1 MYLLANNKVPNTDLF
16 KTLQQKFPAK
26 EQLKIALVG
35 NPNCGKSTLFNTLT
49 GLHQKTGNYPG
60 VTVDKK
66 TGVCKAQNPVTKQ
79 IQWFR
84 LIDLPGTYSL
94 FPKSL
99 DEQVSFTVLMD
110 EKNIDYPDII
120 LIVVDASHLKRHLLL
135 ATQLIDLGRPC
146 ILVLNMMDAATEN
159 GIEIDLERLSELIQ
173 VPVVSCNAR
182 QNEGIDEVK
191 KTFFAFELEVKPQ
204 QGLINIQAIVN
215 KDYAESVHRFI
226 NQTSIYASLLKQR
239 SNIEKDEHLNIY
251 NQKFFTGFES
261 RDMLFRFEKI
271 KKISLDC
278 VNYTTI
284 RKDLKTTDRLDR
296 AITHPV
302 WGFVIF
308 IGVLFLIF
316 QSIFYLAEF
325 PMQWIEIGFSFIT
338 QKAKQYLPDNFLT
351 SLLTNGILAGLS
363 GIVVFVPQIALLFG
377 FISILEDS
385 GYMARVSF
393 IMDKLMRKVGLNG
406 RSVIPLISGMAC
418 AVPAIMSTRTISNKK
433 ERLVTILITPLMS
446 CSARLPVY
454 TLLIGIMIPSS
465 YRIGFFDVKGLL
477 LTALY
482 LMGIVVA
489 IAVAAVLKYILKTKE
504 RSFFMME
511 LPVYRI
517 PQLKTVLLTMFDKV
531 KVFLLDAG
539 KVIMIISIILW
550 FLTSYGPPKEF
561 DVINKNYTEAITK
574 TNSDS
579 LKKELKIGMETQ
591 KLQASYAG
599 HLGKIIEPAIK
610 PLGFDWKIGI
620 SLITSIAAREVFVG
634 TMATLYQSGDKE
646 DNLSI
651 RQKMMREKNPE
662 TGNLVYNFAVCLS
675 LLMFYAFAMQ
685 CMSTLAVVKRE
696 TNSYKW
702 PIIQFIYM
710 SVLAYV
716 ASLLAYQIFK

>member
-1 MYLLANNKVPNTDLF
+1 VPHTELF
-16 KTLQQKFPAK
+16 SALKQKFSLA
-26 EQLKIALVG
+26 EQVKVALIG
-35 NPNCGKSTLFNTLT
+35 NPNCGKSTLFNALT

-66 TGVCKAQNPVTKQ
+66 IGVCKAPNPKTKQ
-79 IQWFR
+79 THSFK

-99 DEQVSFTVLMD
+99 DEQVSFDVLMD
-110 EKNIDYPDII
+110 AENEDYPDII
-120 LIVVDASHLKRHLLL
+120 LIVADASNLKRHLLL

-146 ILVLNMMDAATEN
+146 MLVLNMIDAAVAN
-159 GIEIDLERLSELIQ
+159 GIHIDIEKLKELLQ
-173 VPVVSCNAR
+173 VPVVSSNAR
-182 QNEGIDEVK
+182 HNEGIDDVK
-191 KTFFAFELEVKPQ
+191 KTFFAFAADAKQ
-204 QGLINIQAIVN
+204 QQPIINILAIVN
-215 KDYAESVHRFI
+215 KDYAETVHKHVE
-226 NQTSIYASLLKQR
+226 QTSVYASLLNQRNNAEQDENLKQ
-239 SNIEKDEHLNIY
+239 Y
-251 NQKFFTGFES
+251 NKKFYEGFES
-261 RDMLFRFEKI
+261 RDTLFRFEKI
-271 KKISLDC
+271 KKISLEC
-278 VNYTTI
+278 VNYSAV
-284 RKDLKTTDRLDR
+284 RKDLRATDKLDDF
-296 AITHPV
+296 ITHPV
-302 WGFVIF
+302 YGFIIF

-325 PMQWIEIGFSFIT
+325 PMQWIEIGFSFFT
-338 QKAKQYLPDNFLT
+338 QKAKEYLPDSFLT
-351 SLLTNGILAGLS
+351 NLLTNGILAGLS

-377 FISILEDS
+377 FISLLEDS

-446 CSARLPVY
+446 CSARLPVF
-454 TLLIGIMIPSS
+454 TLLIGIMIPGNE
-465 YRIGFFDVKGLL
+465 RFGFFDFKGLL

-489 IAVAAVLKYILKTKE
+489 VLVAAVLKYVLKTKE
-504 RSFFMME
+504 KSYFMME

-517 PQLKTVLLTMFDKV
+517 PQLKTVMLTMLDKV
-531 KVFLLDAG
+531 KVFLFDAG

-550 FLTSYGPPKEF
+550 FLTSYGPSKEF
-561 DVINKNYTEAITK
+561 ATINKNYTEAVAK

-579 LKKELKIGMETQ
+579 VKRELAITMESQ

-651 RQKMMREKNPE
+651 RQKMMREKNPT
-662 TGNLVYNFAVCLS
+662 TGTLVYNFAVCLS

-710 SVLAYV
+710 SVLAYS
-716 ASLLAYQIFK
+716 ASLLVYQLLK

>member
-1 MYLLANNKVPNTDLF
+1 VLTSAIFSDL
-16 KTLQQKFPAK
+16 TQKFSSS
-26 EQLKIALVG
+26 QQIKIALIG
-35 NPNCGKSTLFNTLT
+35 NPNCGKSTLFNALT

-66 TGVCKAQNPVTKQ
+66 TGVCKALHPLTKQ
-79 IQWFR
+79 VRWFR

-99 DEQVSFTVLMD
+99 DEQVSFDVLMD
-110 EKNIDYPDII
+110 EENADYPDII
-120 LIVVDASHLKRHLLL
+120 LIVVDASNLKRHLLL

-146 ILVLNMMDAATEN
+146 ILVLNMIDAATAN
-159 GIEIDLERLSELIQ
+159 GIEIDIARLTELLQ

-182 QNEGIDEVK
+182 QQEGIEEVK
-191 KTFFAFELEVKPQ
+191 KTFFTFSNETKPQ
-204 QGLINIQAIVN
+204 GSVINIQAIVN
-215 KDYAESVHRFI
+215 KDYADTVHRYVQ
-226 NQTSIYASLLKQR
+226 QTSVYASLLAQKDTTD
-239 SNIEKDEHLNIY
+239 KDEHLNIY
-251 NQKFFTGFES
+251 NKKFFTGFES

-271 KKISLDC
+271 KKISLEC
-278 VNYTTI
+278 LNYTTA
-284 RKDLKTTDRLDR
+284 RKDLKTTDRLDNI
-296 AITHPV
+296 ITHPF
-302 WGFVIF
+302 WGFIIF
-308 IGVLFLIF
+308 IAVLFLIF

-325 PMQWIEIGFSFIT
+325 PMQWIETGFSFFT
-338 QKAKQYLPDNFLT
+338 QKAREYLPEGFLT
-351 SLLTNGILAGLS
+351 NLFVNGILAGLS

-454 TLLIGIMIPSS
+454 TLLIGIMIPAD
-465 YRIGFFDVKGLL
+465 YKIGIFDYKGLL
-477 LTALY
+477 MTALY

-489 IAVAAVLKYILKTKE
+489 IGVAAVLKYILKTKE
-504 RSFFMME
+504 RSYFMME

-517 PQLKTVLLTMFDKV
+517 PQLKTVLITMFDKV
-531 KVFLLDAG
+531 RVFLVDAG
-539 KVIMIISIILW
+539 KVIMVISIILW
-550 FLTSYGPPKEF
+550 FLTSYGPGKEF
-561 DVINKNYTEAITK
+561 EQIDKSYSEALIKAPT
-574 TNSDS
+574 DS
-579 LKKELKIGMETQ
+579 LKQELATAMQTQ

-634 TMATLYQSGDKE
+634 TMATLYQSRDKE

-651 RQKMMREKNPE
+651 RQKMIREKNPE
-662 TGNLVYNFAVCLS
+662 TGKVVYNFAVCLS

-702 PIIQFIYM
+702 PVIQFIYM
-710 SVLAYV
+710 SVLAYT
-716 ASLLAYQIFK
+716 ASLLVYQLLK

>member
-1 MYLLANNKVPNTDLF
+1 MPATDLF
-16 KTLQQKFPAK
+16 SDLKQKLTLAQQVKVV
-26 EQLKIALVG
+26 LIG
-35 NPNCGKSTLFNTLT
+35 NPNCGKSTLFNALT

-66 TGVCKAQNPVTKQ
+66 IGVCKALNPKTKQ
-79 IQWFR
+79 IHSFK

-99 DEQVSFTVLMD
+99 DEQVSFDVLMD
-110 EKNIDYPDII
+110 AANEDYPDII
-120 LIVVDASHLKRHLLL
+120 LIVADASNLKRHLLL

-146 ILVLNMMDAATEN
+146 MLVLNMIDAANAN
-159 GIEIDLERLSELIQ
+159 GIHIDIEKLKELLQ

-182 QNEGIDEVK
+182 HNEGIDDVK
-191 KTFFAFELEVKPQ
+191 KTFFAFATDAKQ
-204 QGLINIQAIVN
+204 QQPIINILAIVN
-215 KDYAESVHRFI
+215 KDYAETVHKHI
-226 NQTSIYASLLKQR
+226 EQTSVYASLLSQRNNAEQDENLKQ
-239 SNIEKDEHLNIY
+239 Y
-251 NQKFFTGFES
+251 NKKFYEGFES
-261 RDMLFRFEKI
+261 RDTLFRFEKI
-271 KKISLDC
+271 KKISLEC
-278 VNYTTI
+278 VNYSAV
-284 RKDLKTTDRLDR
+284 RKDLKATDRLDDF
-296 AITHPV
+296 ITHPIY
-302 WGFVIF
+302 GFIIF

-325 PMQWIEIGFSFIT
+325 PMQWIETGFSFFT
-338 QKAKQYLPDNFLT
+338 QKTKEYLPDSFLT
-351 SLLTNGILAGLS
+351 RLLTNGILAGLS

-377 FISILEDS
+377 FISLLEDS

-446 CSARLPVY
+446 CSARLPVF
-454 TLLIGIMIPSS
+454 TLLIGIMIPGNE
-465 YRIGFFDVKGLL
+465 RFGFFDFKGLL

-489 IAVAAVLKYILKTKE
+489 VLVAAVLKYVLKTKE
-504 RSFFMME
+504 KSYFMME
-511 LPVYRI
+511 LPMYRI
-517 PQLKTVLLTMFDKV
+517 PQLKTIMLNMLDKV
-531 KVFLLDAG
+531 KVFLFDAG

-550 FLTSYGPPKEF
+550 FLTSYGPSKEF
-561 DVINKNYTEAITK
+561 AIINKNYAEAVAQTS
-574 TNSDS
+574 SDS
-579 LKKELKIGMETQ
+579 VKRELVTTMESQ

-651 RQKMMREKNPE
+651 RQKMMREKNPT
-662 TGNLVYNFAVCLS
+662 TGKLVYNFAVCLS

-710 SVLAYV
+710 SILAYT
-716 ASLLAYQIFK
+716 ASLLVYQLLK

>member
-1 MYLLANNKVPNTDLF
+1 MSHSNLF
-16 KTLQQKFPAK
+16 IELQQKFTLAQQVK
-26 EQLKIALVG
+26 VALIG
-35 NPNCGKSTLFNTLT
+35 NPNCGKSTLFNALT

-66 TGVCKAQNPVTKQ
+66 IGVCKAQHPKTKQ
-79 IQWFR
+79 IHSFK

-99 DEQVSFTVLMD
+99 DEQVSFDVLMD
-110 EKNIDYPDII
+110 ETNDDYPDII
-120 LIVVDASHLKRHLLL
+120 LIVVDASNLKRHLVL

-146 ILVLNMMDAATEN
+146 VLALNMIDAANAN
-159 GIEIDLERLSELIQ
+159 GIEIDVGKLSQWMQ
-173 VPVVSCNAR
+173 VPVVTCNAR
-182 QNEGIDEVK
+182 HQDGIEDVK
-191 KTFFAFELEVKPQ
+191 NSFFNYAKETNVQ
-204 QGLINIQAIVN
+204 QGLININAIVN
-215 KDYAESVHRFI
+215 KNYADSVHRLV
-226 NQTSIYASLLKQR
+226 NQTSIYASLLYQR
-239 SNIEKDEHLNIY
+239 DHLEKDKKLKEFNE
-251 NQKFFTGFES
+251 KFYAGFES

-271 KKISLDC
+271 KKITLEC
-278 VNYTTI
+278 VNYTVA
-284 RKDLKTTDRLDR
+284 RKDLKTTDSLDNF
-296 AITHPV
+296 ITHPF
-302 WGFVIF
+302 WGFIIF

-325 PMQWIEIGFSFIT
+325 PMQWIEMGFSFVT
-338 QKAKQYLPDNFLT
+338 QKTKQYLPDNFFT

-363 GIVVFVPQIALLFG
+363 GIVVFIPQIALLFG

-454 TLLIGIMIPSS
+454 TLLIGIMIPSTL
-465 YRIGFFDVKGLL
+465 RFGFFDVKGLL

-482 LMGIVVA
+482 LMGIVMA

-517 PQLKTVLLTMFDKV
+517 PQAKTVLLTMLDKV
-531 KVFLLDAG
+531 KVFLFDAG
-539 KVIMIISIILW
+539 KVIMIISIVLW
-550 FLTSYGPPKEF
+550 FLTSYGPGSEFKKIDTKYANAIKEEP
-561 DVINKNYTEAITK
+561 T
-574 TNSDS
+574 DS
-579 LKKELKIGMETQ
+579 LKQKLAVAMETE

-634 TMATLYQSGDKE
+634 TMATLYQSTDKE

-651 RQKMMREKNPE
+651 RQKMMQEKNPT
-662 TGNLVYNFAVCLS
+662 TGKLVYNFAVCLS

-685 CMSTLAVVKRE
+685 CMSTLAIVKRE

-702 PIIQFIYM
+702 PVIQFIYM
-710 SVLAYV
+710 SVLAY
-716 ASLLAYQIFK
+716 AAALIAYQVFK

>member
-1 MYLLANNKVPNTDLF
+1 MPATDLF
-16 KTLQQKFPAK
+16 SDLKQKFTLAQQVK
-26 EQLKIALVG
+26 VALIG
-35 NPNCGKSTLFNTLT
+35 NPNCGKSTLFNALT

-66 TGVCKAQNPVTKQ
+66 IGVCKAPNPKTKQ
-79 IQWFR
+79 IHSFK

-99 DEQVSFTVLMD
+99 DEQVSFDVLMD
-110 EKNIDYPDII
+110 AENEDYPDII
-120 LIVVDASHLKRHLLL
+120 LIVADASNLKRHLLL

-146 ILVLNMMDAATEN
+146 MLVLNMIDAANAN
-159 GIEIDLERLSELIQ
+159 GINIDIEKLQEMLQ

-182 QNEGIDEVK
+182 QQQGIDDVK
-191 KTFFAFELEVKPQ
+191 KTFFAFSGDVKQ
-204 QGLINIQAIVN
+204 QQPIINILAIVN
-215 KDYAESVHRFI
+215 KDYAETVHKHVE
-226 NQTSIYASLLKQR
+226 QTSVYASLLSQR
-239 SNIEKDEHLNIY
+239 NNAEQDEKLREY
-251 NQKFFTGFES
+251 NKKFYEGFES
-261 RDMLFRFEKI
+261 RDTLFRFEKI
-271 KKISLDC
+271 KKISLEC
-278 VNYTTI
+278 VNYSAV
-284 RKDLKTTDRLDR
+284 RKDLKATDRLDDF
-296 AITHPV
+296 ITHPIY
-302 WGFVIF
+302 GFIIF

-325 PMQWIEIGFSFIT
+325 PMQWIEMGFSFFT
-338 QKAKQYLPDNFLT
+338 QKAKEYLPDNFLT
-351 SLLTNGILAGLS
+351 NLLTNGILAGLS

-377 FISILEDS
+377 FISLLEDS

-446 CSARLPVY
+446 CSARLPVF
-454 TLLIGIMIPSS
+454 TLLIGIMIPGNE
-465 YRIGFFDVKGLL
+465 RFGFFDFKGLL

-489 IAVAAVLKYILKTKE
+489 VLVAAVLKYVLKTKE
-504 RSFFMME
+504 KSYFMME

-517 PQLKTVLLTMFDKV
+517 PQLKTVMLTMLDKV
-531 KVFLLDAG
+531 KVFLFDAG

-550 FLTSYGPPKEF
+550 FLTSYGPGYSKQAAVSSKQLVVGSEPLT
-561 DVINKNYTEAITK
+561 DNWSAITA
-574 TNSDS
+574 
-579 LKKELKIGMETQ
+579 GC
-591 KLQASYAG
+591 KLEDSYAG

-651 RQKMMREKNPE
+651 RQKMMREKNPT
-662 TGNLVYNFAVCLS
+662 TGKLVYNFAVCLS

-702 PIIQFIYM
+702 PIIQFVYM
-710 SVLAYV
+710 SVLAYT
-716 ASLLAYQIFK
+716 ASLLVYQMLK

>member
-1 MYLLANNKVPNTDLF
+1 VPATDLF
-16 KTLQQKFPAK
+16 SDLKQKFTLAQQVK
-26 EQLKIALVG
+26 VALIG
-35 NPNCGKSTLFNTLT
+35 NPNCGKSTLFNALT

-66 TGVCKAQNPVTKQ
+66 IGVCKAPNPKTKQ
-79 IQWFR
+79 IHSFK

-99 DEQVSFTVLMD
+99 DEQVSFDVLMD
-110 EKNIDYPDII
+110 AENEDYPDII
-120 LIVVDASHLKRHLLL
+120 LIVADASNLKRHLLL

-146 ILVLNMMDAATEN
+146 MLVLNMIDAANAN
-159 GIEIDLERLSELIQ
+159 GINIDIEKLQEMLQ

-182 QNEGIDEVK
+182 QQQGIDDVK
-191 KTFFAFELEVKPQ
+191 KTFFAFSGDVKQ
-204 QGLINIQAIVN
+204 QQPIINILAIVN
-215 KDYAESVHRFI
+215 KDYAETVHKHVE
-226 NQTSIYASLLKQR
+226 QTSVYASLLSQR
-239 SNIEKDEHLNIY
+239 NNAEQDEKLREY
-251 NQKFFTGFES
+251 NKKFYEGFES
-261 RDMLFRFEKI
+261 RDTLFRFEKI
-271 KKISLDC
+271 KKISLEC
-278 VNYTTI
+278 VNYSAV
-284 RKDLKTTDRLDR
+284 RKDLKATDRLDDF
-296 AITHPV
+296 ITHPIY
-302 WGFVIF
+302 GFIIF

-325 PMQWIEIGFSFIT
+325 PMQWIEMGFSFFT
-338 QKAKQYLPDNFLT
+338 QKAKEYLPDNFLT
-351 SLLTNGILAGLS
+351 NLLTNGILAGLS

-377 FISILEDS
+377 FISLLEDS

-446 CSARLPVY
+446 CSARLPVF
-454 TLLIGIMIPSS
+454 TLLIGIMIPGNE
-465 YRIGFFDVKGLL
+465 RFGFFDFKGLL

-489 IAVAAVLKYILKTKE
+489 VLVAAVLKYVLKTKE
-504 RSFFMME
+504 KSYFMME

-517 PQLKTVLLTMFDKV
+517 PQLKTVMLTMLDKV
-531 KVFLLDAG
+531 KVFLFDAG

-550 FLTSYGPPKEF
+550 FLTSYGPGYSKQAAVSSKQLVVGSEPLT
-561 DVINKNYTEAITK
+561 DNWSAITA
-574 TNSDS
+574 
-579 LKKELKIGMETQ
+579 GC
-591 KLQASYAG
+591 KLEDSYAG
-599 HLGKIIEPAIK
+599 HLGKIIEPVIK

-651 RQKMMREKNPE
+651 RQKMMREKNPT
-662 TGNLVYNFAVCLS
+662 TGKLVYNFAVCLS

-702 PIIQFIYM
+702 PIIQFVYM
-710 SVLAYV
+710 SVLAYT
-716 ASLLAYQIFK
+716 ASLLVYQMLK

>member
-1 MYLLANNKVPNTDLF
+1 MPNTDLF
-16 KTLQQKFPAK
+16 SNLRQKFSSK

-35 NPNCGKSTLFNTLT
+35 NPNCGKSTLFNALT

-66 TGVCKAQNPVTKQ
+66 TGVCKAQNPITKQ
-79 IQWFR
+79 VQWFR

-99 DEQVSFTVLMD
+99 DEQVSFNVLMD
-110 EKNIDYPDII
+110 KKNIDYPDII
-120 LIVVDASHLKRHLLL
+120 LIVADASNLKRHLLL

-146 ILVLNMMDAATEN
+146 LLVLNMIDAATEN
-159 GIEIDLERLSELIQ
+159 GIEIDLEKLSELIQ

-182 QNEGIDEVK
+182 HNEGIEDVK
-191 KTFFAFELEVKPQ
+191 KTFFAFESEIKPQ

-215 KDYAESVHRFI
+215 KDYAESVHKFVG
-226 NQTSIYASLLKQR
+226 QTSVYTSLLKQR
-239 SNIEKDEHLNIY
+239 SNLEKDENLNIY
-251 NQKFFTGFES
+251 NKKFFAGFES

-278 VNYTTI
+278 VNYTTV

-296 AITHPV
+296 AITHPF

-308 IGVLFLIF
+308 IAVLFLIF

-325 PMQWIEIGFSFIT
+325 PMQWIETGFSFIT
-338 QKAKQYLPDNFLT
+338 QKTKQYLPDNFFT
-351 SLLTNGILAGLS
+351 KLLTNGILAGLS

-377 FISILEDS
+377 FISLLEDS

-454 TLLIGIMIPSS
+454 TLLIGIMIPAS

-482 LMGIVVA
+482 LLGITVA
-489 IAVAAVLKYILKTKE
+489 IGVAAVLKYILKTKE

-517 PQLKTVLLTMFDKV
+517 PQAKTVLLTMFDKV

-550 FLTSYGPPKEF
+550 FLTSYGPKKEF
-561 DVINKNYTEAITK
+561 ANIDKNYNEAFAK
-574 TNSDS
+574 ANSDS
-579 LKKELKIGMETQ
+579 LKQEVTDAMQTQ

-599 HLGKIIEPAIK
+599 HLGKIIEPVIK

-634 TMATLYQSGDKE
+634 TMATLYQSRDKE
-646 DNLSI
+646 NDLSI
-651 RQKMMREKNPE
+651 RQKMMQEKNPN
-662 TGNLVYNFAVCLS
+662 TGKLVYNFAVCLS

-702 PIIQFIYM
+702 PVIQFIYM
-710 SVLAYV
+710 SILAYT
-716 ASLLAYQIFK
+716 ASLLMYQIFK

>member
-1 MYLLANNKVPNTDLF
+1 MSEPALF
-16 KTLQQKFPAK
+16 SELKQKFTLAQQVK
-26 EQLKIALVG
+26 VALIG
-35 NPNCGKSTLFNTLT
+35 NPNCGKSTLFNALT

-66 TGVCKAQNPVTKQ
+66 IGVCKATNPKTKQ
-79 IQWFR
+79 THSFK

-99 DEQVSFTVLMD
+99 DEQVSFDVLMD
-110 EKNIDYPDII
+110 AENEDYPDII
-120 LIVVDASHLKRHLLL
+120 LIVVDASNLKRHLLL

-146 ILVLNMMDAATEN
+146 MLVLNMIDAANAN
-159 GIEIDLERLSELIQ
+159 GIHIDEEKLQGILQ
-173 VPVVSCNAR
+173 VPIVSCNAR
-182 QNEGIDEVK
+182 QQQGIEEVK
-191 KTFFAFELEVKPQ
+191 KTFFSFAAEVKRQ
-204 QGLINIQAIVN
+204 QPVINILAIVN
-215 KDYAESVHRFI
+215 KDYADTVHRHI
-226 NQTSIYASLLKQR
+226 EQTSVYASLLNQR
-239 SNIEKDEHLNIY
+239 DNAEHDEKLKEY
-251 NQKFFTGFES
+251 NTKFFEGFES
-261 RDMLFRFEKI
+261 RDTLFRFEKI
-271 KKISLDC
+271 KKINLEC
-278 VNYTTI
+278 VNYSSV
-284 RKDLKTTDRLDR
+284 RKDLRVTDKLDDF
-296 AITHPV
+296 ITHPV
-302 WGFVIF
+302 YGFIIF

-325 PMQWIEIGFSFIT
+325 PMQWIEMGFSFFT
-338 QKAKQYLPDNFLT
+338 QKAKEYLPDNFLT

-377 FISILEDS
+377 FISLLEDS

-446 CSARLPVY
+446 CSARLPVF
-454 TLLIGIMIPSS
+454 TLLIGIMIPGNE
-465 YRIGFFDVKGLL
+465 RLGIFDYKGLL

-489 IAVAAVLKYILKTKE
+489 ILVAAVLKYVLKNKE
-504 RSFFMME
+504 KSYFMME

-517 PQLKTVLLTMFDKV
+517 PQLKTVMLTMLDKV
-531 KVFLLDAG
+531 KVFLFDAG
-539 KVIMIISIILW
+539 KVIMIISVILW
-550 FLTSYGPPKEF
+550 FLTTYGPSKEF
-561 DVINKNYTEAITK
+561 ATINKNYTEAFTK
-574 TNSDS
+574 TTNDS
-579 LKKELKIGMETQ
+579 LKQELTTAMEAQ

-599 HLGKIIEPAIK
+599 HLGKIIEPAIR

-634 TMATLYQSGDKE
+634 TMATLYQSRDKE

-651 RQKMMREKNPE
+651 RQKMMREKNPT
-662 TGNLVYNFAVCLS
+662 TGKLVYNSAVCLS

-710 SVLAYV
+710 SALAYT
-716 ASLLAYQIFK
+716 ASLVVYQLLK